1 MDQFDICPLR
11 GGRGNPVVILQHRLS
26 HDLDTCVVAPLVPT
40 SELPPIERMRPLV
53 YYRERDYVIAVDRL
67 AAVARRNIDKPV
79 GSVAAQRDGIIAAI
93 DLLFTGY

>member
-26 HDLDTCVVAPLVPT
+26 HHLDTCVVAPLVPT
-40 SELPPIERMRPLV
+40 SQLPPIERMRPLIR
-53 YYRERDYVIAVDRL
+53 YQDRDHVIVIDRL
-67 AAVARRNIDKPV
+67 AAVARRSIDKPV
-79 GSVAAQRDGIIAAI
+79 GSAAAQRDHIIAAI

>member
-26 HDLDTCVVAPLVPT
+26 HHLDTCVVAPLVPI
-40 SELPPIERMRPLV
+40 SQLPAMERMRPLV
-53 YYRERDYVIAVDRL
+53 RFQDRDHVIAVDRL
-67 AAVARRNIDKPV
+67 AAVGRRSIDKPI
-79 GSVAAQRDGIIAAI
+79 GSLAAERDGIIVAI